1 MGIIL
6 KIKGGMD
13 GEESAVLT
21 MCGCHSHLLNAALE
35 QPQYEN
41 TGTWAVLTSSNRHPH
56 LTDPGLLCV

>member
-1 MGIIL
+1 
-6 KIKGGMD
+6 
-13 GEESAVLT
+13 

-41 TGTWAVLTSSNRHPH
+41 TGPWAVLTSSNRHPH